1 MTYLE
6 DAAAILN
13 KELTAWNHRAIKNAE
28 NMRAEILDARLR
40 IADAFARLAAVECE
54 PGDSAVL
61 PHEAEMRIGDAL
73 NIAGTFGTTDGAHH
87 KMWVIDQ
94 MARMLTGCPTVQKTA
109 TDVHGAEY
117 TYDALGESEEYLRFV
132 REAGEWDEG
141 IAP

>member
-40 IADAFARLAAVECE
+40 IADGFARLASMERE
-54 PGDSAVL
+54 PSDSAIL
-61 PHEAEMRIGDAL
+61 PHELELRIADAL
-73 NIAGTFGTTDGAHH
+73 SMVARYPVTDGGHH
-87 KMWVIDQ
+87 KTWIVDQ
-94 MARMLTGCPTVQKTA
+94 VVRRLTGCLGDDGETA
-109 TDVHGAEY
+109 
-117 TYDALGESEEYLRFV
+117 EYLRF
-132 REAGEWDEG
+132 REGKKGVWDEG

>member
-13 KELTAWNHRAIKNAE
+13 KELTAWNQRAIKNSE

-40 IADAFARLAAVECE
+40 IAEGFARLAAVERE
-54 PGDSAVL
+54 AGGDAIL
-61 PHEAEMRIGDAL
+61 PHEAEMRIGEAL
-73 NIAGTFGTTDGAHH
+73 NIAGTFGTTDGGHH

-94 MARMLTGCPTVQKTA
+94 MARVLTGCPSVLKTGI
-109 TDVHGAEY
+109 DVRGAEY
-117 TYDALGESEEYLRFV
+117 SYEALGESDEYCRFV
-132 REAGEWDEG
+132 RDAGEWDEG